1 MSNDIKVS
9 DLPACPLRVGRV
21 INNKAVVCCNTAE
34 IDGNE
39 CIACSEYDRE
49 CRIKGIELS
58 IDESIG
64 NKINETIDKIL
75 YEIGQM
81 SYEAFKEF
89 AFAYL
94 GESEIYDMVVASIT
108 TSEQPLEWFDDI
120 LKLIVTIK
128 KFDSEHNGGN

>member
-34 IDGNE
+34 IDGNA
-39 CIACSEYDRE
+39 CIACSEYDRA
-49 CRIKGIELS
+49 CKIKGVELS
-58 IDESIG
+58 IDD
-64 NKINETIDKIL
+64 KINETIDKIL
-75 YEIGQM
+75 YEIDRM

-94 GESEIYDMVVASIT
+94 GESAIYDMVVESIT
-108 TSEQPLEWFDDI
+108 TSPLEWFDDI
-120 LKLIVTIK
+120 LKLINVIK
-128 KFDSEHNGGN
+128 KFDSEYNGGN